1 VNFAG
6 GVSTGA
12 PADDNPQ
19 AGIWAR
25 CCRIVAAFGHHD
37 GPRPSQRTGQKQA
50 LIPLDQRQVGKQSG
64 SHIMAKLTGGAVL
77 AAAALAGVFGVASA
91 AFAVQP
97 DPAEGDKLK
106 ACEKAI
112 CTIATKKEAAGSDL
126 SCALGKTWTKDQ
138 IKSGI
143 EKKKVSWSLGDA
155 QCNLDVKLSRAA
167 LIDALNK
174 PDAVVEFGSHVVK
187 CVVDRE
193 GKETPISITMAPKIT
208 FKGGQA
214 VTASLGIKEIDAP
227 SVVKGA
233 IWTAATLEDN
243 VGLFHSDILKN
254 VNNFLGPN
262 CTRVMTE

>member
-1 VNFAG
+1 
-6 GVSTGA
+6 
-12 PADDNPQ
+12 
-19 AGIWAR
+19 
-25 CCRIVAAFGHHD
+25 
-37 GPRPSQRTGQKQA
+37 
-50 LIPLDQRQVGKQSG
+50 
-64 SHIMAKLTGGAVL
+64 
-77 AAAALAGVFGVASA
+77 
-91 AFAVQP
+91 
-97 DPAEGDKLK
+97 LK

-155 QCNLDVKLSRAA
+155 QCSLDVKLGRAA
-167 LIDALNK
+167 LIDAMNK
-174 PDAVVEFGSHVVK
+174 PDAVVDFGSHVVK

-193 GKETPISITMAPKIT
+193 GKETPINITMAPKIT

-214 VTASLGIKEIDAP
+214 VTAILGVKDIDAP

-233 IWTAATLEDN
+233 IWTAATFEDS

-254 VNNFLGPN
+254 INDFLGPK
-262 CTRVMTE
+262 CAKVAAE